1 MAKNLS
7 FNEFIE
13 FANKHYNKGGDSFVE
28 CWDESTFEEYT
39 NCFGDITKR
48 KALQMFRTERG
59 IQKDYAG
66 Q

>member
-13 FANKHYNKGGDSFVE
+13 FANKYYNKGGDSFVE

-39 NCFGDITKR
+39 SCFGGITKR
-48 KALQMFRTERG
+48 KALQMFKTERG